1 MSKYI
6 KKVKPI
12 NDITVKVSVTAD
24 TQTDIMDRL
33 EEQEKIVQ
41 KMQRHLISWWKSQ
54 TDKRFILVCD
64 YGNLDKYK
72 NTFSYKVDLTQLNL
86 DENTITAFK
95 EGVSKEIESFLSVW
109 HGICYI

>member
-1 MSKYI
+1 MSYK

-12 NDITVKVSVTAD
+12 NNITVKVSVTAD
-24 TQTDIMDRL
+24 TGTDIMERL

-72 NTFSYKVDLTQLNL
+72 NTFSYKIDLTQLNL
-86 DENTITAFK
+86 SQEEIDRFT
-95 EGVSKEIESFLSVW
+95 EGVKTKVKVFLDN
-109 HGICYI
+109 YERDL

>member
-12 NDITVKVSVTAD
+12 NNITVKVSVTAD

-33 EEQEKIVQ
+33 EEQERIVK

-95 EGVSKEIESFLSVW
+95 EGVTKQVEDFLSVW
-109 HGICYI
+109 HDI

>member
-1 MSKYI
+1 MAYQ

-12 NDITVKVSVTAD
+12 NNITVKVSVTAD
-24 TQTDIMDRL
+24 TETDIMERL
-33 EEQEKIVQ
+33 EEQERIVG
-41 KMQRHLISWWKSQ
+41 KLQRHLISWWKSQ

-86 DENTITAFK
+86 SQEDIDRFT
-95 EGVSKEIESFLSVW
+95 EGVKTKVREFLDSY
-109 HGICYI
+109 GKDI